1 MEYGKFMKELEMVN
15 SLRALLIIAIS
26 AIMLTG
32 CGYKEERIVVQEKVK
47 TVYVLPPKEAT
58 EKIEIPAPISKEKYL
73 SLNIKDREKEL
84 GIYTTKLLSAIKIEN
99 AKKEEV
105 LKYIESLDKTK

>member
-1 MEYGKFMKELEMVN
+1 MEYGKFIKEIKMVN

-26 AIMLTG
+26 AIMFTG
-32 CGYKEERIVVQEKVK
+32 CGYKEEKIVVQEKVE
-47 TVYVLPPKEAT
+47 TVYILPPKEAT
-58 EKIEIPAPISKEKYL
+58 EKIEIPTPISREKYL

-105 LKYIESLDKTK
+105 LKYIS

>member
-1 MEYGKFMKELEMVN
+1 MF
-15 SLRALLIIAIS
+15 
-26 AIMLTG
+26 TG
-32 CGYKEERIVVQEKVK
+32 CGYKEEKIVVQEKVK
-47 TVYVLPPKEAT
+47 TVYILPPKEAT
-58 EKIEIPAPISKEKYL
+58 EKIEIPTPISREKYL

-105 LKYIESLDKTK
+105 LKYIESLDKTKK